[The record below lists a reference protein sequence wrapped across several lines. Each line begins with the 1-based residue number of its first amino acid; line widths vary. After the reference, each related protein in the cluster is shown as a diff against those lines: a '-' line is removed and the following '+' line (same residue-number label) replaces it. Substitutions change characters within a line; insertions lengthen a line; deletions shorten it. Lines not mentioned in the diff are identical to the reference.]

1 LKLRRLVIIK
11 LLVLVHPITVIIF
24 IMMPSNFLSKIRTRR
39 LVKAAEARS
48 GLKHEKAIFRE
59 RSGSSIQKET
69 KSGTSMLQQQPTL
82 TMTFSEDSVSN
93 ETMVGDFDET
103 VSKVTT
109 ASPVDQTPELA
120 TDFETTTC
128 DATDLVAM
136 KESYE
141 CRLQENEAIIQQ
153 MTLELD
159 RVRQDSV
166 DVVVDFAAKEH
177 EIANLTRKVDDAET
191 ELSRTKLALSETK
204 EKLVVVSAALMQ
216 TQRELFILHEQ
227 NERNVVVERI
237 ASLGKTMVGYWK

>member
-1 LKLRRLVIIK
+1 
-11 LLVLVHPITVIIF
+11 
-24 IMMPSNFLSKIRTRR
+24 
-39 LVKAAEARS
+39 
-48 GLKHEKAIFRE
+48 
-59 RSGSSIQKET
+59 
-69 KSGTSMLQQQPTL
+69 
-82 TMTFSEDSVSN
+82 
-93 ETMVGDFDET
+93 
-103 VSKVTT
+103 
-109 ASPVDQTPELA
+109 
-120 TDFETTTC
+120 
-128 DATDLVAM
+128 
-136 KESYE
+136 
-141 CRLQENEAIIQQ
+141 
-153 MTLELD
+153 LELD